1 MSIVTVIARFLASRG
16 AVWLALYLPAVP
28 FLEEFLVN
36 EHYYAELMYLSGL
49 YCVQLLCLTLCVTPL
64 RLVFTRLAPATQA
77 FLLPVLRWLVRFR
90 RQFGI
95 ATFSYGL
102 IHTGIYIQYN
112 TSLADI
118 LAEALNFE
126 LLVGWISIGV
136 MAILAITSNDGSVKR
151 LGGRWQ
157 RLHSA
162 VHPVSVLVFVHW
174 FLFDFFGYTIYMLA
188 GILIIMQAI
197 RVSLGLRRT

>member
-1 MSIVTVIARFLASRG
+1 MCIVTVIAGAVASRG
-16 AVWLALYLPAVP
+16 AVQLALYLPALP
-28 FLEEFLVN
+28 FLVEFLLN

-118 LAEALNFE
+118 LAEAVRVKNLTTRRHGF
-126 LLVGWISIGV
+126 S
-136 MAILAITSNDGSVKR
+136 AQFLAFGFQPDDRIVT
-151 LGGRWQ
+151 
-157 RLHSA
+157 
-162 VHPVSVLVFVHW
+162 PVSDLVVPSAD
-174 FLFDFFGYTIYMLA
+174 LSSMMRKTC
-188 GILIIMQAI
+188 
-197 RVSLGLRRT
+197 RVSAGKWLGRPLRQACFSLF

>member
-49 YCVQLLCLTLCVTPL
+49 YCIQLLLLTLCVTPL
-64 RLVFTRLAPATQA
+64 RRIFPRLGSGPQA
-77 FLLPVLRWLVRFR
+77 FLLPVLRWLLRFR
-90 RQFGI
+90 RQLGI
-95 ATFSYGL
+95 ATFVYAL
-102 IHTGIYIQYN
+102 IHTAIYIQYN
-112 TSLADI
+112 TSLVDI
-118 LAEALNFE
+118 LAEALDFK
-126 LLVGWISIGV
+126 LMVGWISIGV

-174 FLFDFFGYTIYMLA
+174 FLFDLLGYTIYMLA